1 VNRGRAQRREGKKM
15 EEREKKSD
23 KMKPKAKK

>member
-1 VNRGRAQRREGKKM
+1 VNRGRAQRREGKKKGG
-15 EEREKKSD
+15 ERKESG